1 LCTYSTKKIASNL
14 GDKLN
19 TVKCTVR

>member
-1 LCTYSTKKIASNL
+1 LLESSCKKKPNL

-19 TVKCTVR
+19 TNYNNLE

>member
-1 LCTYSTKKIASNL
+1 L